1 MVIGMMIMRSDV
13 VRKGIESAPA
23 RSLLRADG
31 LTDEDFEK
39 PFIGIANSWNEIVP
53 GHIHLNEIVEA
64 VKQGIIEAGGK
75 PFVFGVPAIC
85 DGIAMGHNGMRYSL
99 ISREVIS
106 DCCEVMVEGH
116 ALDGWVG
123 ITNCDKVTPGMLMAA
138 GRMNVPALMVTG
150 GAMEAGHKGDESLDL
165 QSVFEALGSY
175 SAGKVNEEYVKS
187 IECAACPGRGSCS
200 GLFTANSMACLTE
213 ALGLSLTGCGTS
225 LAVDKKKLEIAKATG
240 KRIVELVLKDIKP
253 RDIVTE
259 KSFHNAVCVDMAI
272 GGSTNTALHI
282 PAISKDFGCNVT
294 LDTFD
299 KISREVP
306 HITSLRPAGL
316 FTIRDLDNAGGIPAV
331 LNRIQKF
338 LVDASSASGK
348 SILAI
353 AKEAEVKDENVLR
366 SIDNPYHSQGGIAIL
381 KGNIAPQGSVVK
393 QAAVSPKMMK
403 FTGKAKVFDSEK
415 EATMAIISGKIVSG
429 DVVVIR
435 YEGPKGAPGMPEM
448 LSPTSLIMG
457 RGLGDSVAL
466 ITDGRFSGAT
476 RGGAIGHVSPEAYE
490 KGPIAALQD
499 GDIIDID
506 IQKRVLE
513 ARISDEEMK
522 ARLAKVI
529 IVDRPVTGVQKKY
542 RQLVTN
548 GANGA
553 YLE

>member
-1 MVIGMMIMRSDV
+1 MSMRSDV

-31 LTDEDFEK
+31 LTDKDFEK
-39 PFIGIANSWNEIVP
+39 PFIGIANSWNDIVP
-53 GHIHLNEIVEA
+53 GHIHLNEITEA
-64 VKQGIIEAGGK
+64 VREGIKEAGGV
-75 PFVFGVPAIC
+75 PFTFGVPAVC

-123 ITNCDKVTPGMLMAA
+123 VTNCDKVTPGMLMAA
-138 GRMNVPALMVTG
+138 GRMNIPAVIITG
-150 GAMEAGHKGDESLDL
+150 GAMEAGDLNSESLDL

-175 SAGKVNEEYVKS
+175 SAGNVDEDFVKT

-213 ALGLSLTGCGTS
+213 VLGLSLTGCGTS
-225 LAVDKKKLEIAKATG
+225 LALDPKKIELAKETG
-240 KRIVELVLKDIKP
+240 RRIVELVRKDIKP
-253 RDIVTE
+253 RDIVTME
-259 KSFHNAVCVDMAI
+259 SFRNAIRVDMAI

-282 PAISKDFGCNVT
+282 PAISKEFGLNAT
-294 LDTFD
+294 LDLFD
-299 KISREVP
+299 EISREVP
-306 HITSLRPAGL
+306 HITSLRPAGV
-316 FTIRDLDNAGGIPAV
+316 FTIKDLDDAGGMSAV
-331 LNRIQKF
+331 LNRLQDMIE
-338 LVDASSASGK
+338 DADTVNGK
-348 SILAI
+348 GIKEI
-353 AKEAEVKDENVLR
+353 AKEGKVKDANVLR
-366 SIDNPYHSQGGIAIL
+366 PLDDPYHVQGGIAIL
-381 KGNIAPQGSVVK
+381 KGNLAPQGAVIK
-393 QAAVSPKMMK
+393 QAAVNEKMMQ
-403 FTGKAKVFDSEK
+403 FTGRARVFDRERDAT
-415 EATMAIISGKIVSG
+415 EAILSGSIVAG
-429 DVVVIR
+429 DVVIIR

-490 KGPIAALQD
+490 KGPIAAVRD
-499 GDIIDID
+499 GDTIEIDIP
-506 IQKRVLE
+506 KRKLNVK
-513 ARISDEEMK
+513 ISDEELK
-522 ARLAKVI
+522 DRLSKVK
-529 IVDRPVTGVQKKY
+529 IVERPVTGAQSKY
-542 RQLVTN
+542 RKLVTN